1 MKTLGTLSM
10 AVLLLLA
17 AGSVRIYAQDAD
29 RPPQGQEE
37 KAKQKDKDKDKDK
50 GAMQEERR
58 DKDQPNMKQD
68 ERRDRQEDKKDQRMD
83 QRQDQK
89 MDQRQD
95 QKMDQR
101 MERNEHQHPAAAK
114 GKKIPDQK
122 FKQSFGR
129 EHTVKVNRIITTT
142 TIVPGQTQ
150 FVYAGT
156 PFVFLDPWPAGWA
169 FTDDCYIDF
178 VDDEYV
184 LVNPYHPG
192 IYVTLMVGGGGF

>member
-10 AVLLLLA
+10 AVLLLLTL
-17 AGSVRIYAQDAD
+17 GSARMYAQDAD

-37 KAKQKDKDKDKDK
+37 KTKPNDKDKEKDK
-50 GAMQEERR
+50 AATQEERR
-58 DKDQPNMKQD
+58 DKDQPGMKQ
-68 ERRDRQEDKKDQRMD
+68 EQKEQRNDQRMD

-89 MDQRQD
+89 
-95 QKMDQR
+95 

-129 EHTVKVNRIITTT
+129 EHTVKVNKIITTT

-150 FVYAGT
+150 FVYAGV
-156 PFVFLDPWPAGWA
+156 PFVFVDPWPAGWA

-192 IYVTLMVGGGGF
+192 VYVTLMVGGGF

>member
-10 AVLLLLA
+10 AVLLLLT

-37 KAKQKDKDKDKDK
+37 KAKQKDKDK

-58 DKDQPNMKQD
+58 DKDQPNMKQE
-68 ERRDRQEDKKDQRMD
+68 ERRDRQEDKKEQRMD
-83 QRQDQK
+83 QK
-89 MDQRQD
+89 QD

-114 GKKIPDQK
+114 GKKIPDEK
-122 FKQSFGR
+122 FKQNFGR
-129 EHTVKVNRIITTT
+129 EHTVKVNKIITTT
-142 TIVPGQTQ
+142 TIVPGRTQ

-156 PFVFLDPWPAGWA
+156 PFVFLDPWPSDWA

-178 VDDEYV
+178 VNDEYV

>member
-10 AVLLLLA
+10 AALLLLTI
-17 AGSVRIYAQDAD
+17 GSVRIYAQDAD

-37 KAKQKDKDKDKDK
+37 KAKQKDKDK

-89 MDQRQD
+89 MDQR
-95 QKMDQR
+95 

-129 EHTVKVNRIITTT
+129 EHTVKVNKIITTT

-178 VDDEYV
+178 IDDEYV

>member
-10 AVLLLLA
+10 AVLLLLT
-17 AGSVRIYAQDAD
+17 AGSIGIYAQDAD

-37 KAKQKDKDKDKDK
+37 KAKPNDKDKDKNK

-68 ERRDRQEDKKDQRMD
+68 ERRDRQ
-83 QRQDQK
+83 QDQK
-89 MDQRQD
+89 EQRMDQRQD

-101 MERNEHQHPAAAK
+101 MERNEHQHAAGAK
-114 GKKIPDQK
+114 QGKKIPDDK
-122 FKQSFGR
+122 FRSHFGQQ
-129 EHTVKVNRIITTT
+129 HKTKVKEVIHTT

-150 FVYAGT
+150 FVYGGYN
-156 PFVFLDPWPAGWA
+156 FVFVDPWPAEWA

-178 VDDEYV
+178 IDGEYV
-184 LVNPYHPG
+184 LVNPFHPG
-192 IYVTLMVGGGGF
+192 FYVALNVVGGF

>member
-1 MKTLGTLSM
+1 MKTLGTLSI
-10 AVLLLLA
+10 AVLLLLT

-58 DKDQPNMKQD
+58 DKDKPNMKQD
-68 ERRDRQEDKKDQRMD
+68 ERRDHQQEQKEQRNDQR
-83 QRQDQK
+83 

-101 MERNEHQHPAAAK
+101 MERNEHQHAAGAK
-114 GKKIPDQK
+114 QGKKIADDK
-122 FKQSFGR
+122 FRAHFGQQ
-129 EHTVKVNRIITTT
+129 HKVKVTQVIHETRV
-142 TIVPGQTQ
+142 VPGQTQ
-150 FVYAGT
+150 FVYSGYT
-156 PFVFLDPWPAGWA
+156 FVFVDPWPAEWA

-192 IYVTLMVGGGGF
+192 FYVALNVVGGF

>member
-10 AVLLLLA
+10 AVLLLLT

-37 KAKQKDKDKDKDK
+37 KAKQKDKDK
-50 GAMQEERR
+50 GTMQEERR

-89 MDQRQD
+89 MDQR
-95 QKMDQR
+95 

-114 GKKIPDQK
+114 GKKIPDEK
-122 FKQSFGR
+122 FKQNFGR
-129 EHTVKVNRIITTT
+129 QHTVKVNKIITTT
-142 TIVPGQTQ
+142 RIVPGQTQ

-156 PFVFLDPWPAGWA
+156 PFVFLDPWPADWA

-178 VDDEYV
+178 VNDEYV

-192 IYVTLMVGGGGF
+192 VYVTLMVGGGGF

>member
-1 MKTLGTLSM
+1 M
-10 AVLLLLA
+10 AVLLLLT

-83 QRQDQK
+83 QRQDPK

-95 QKMDQR
+95 QKQDQKMDQR
-101 MERNEHQHPAAAK
+101 MDRNERQHAAGAK
-114 GKKIPDQK
+114 QGKRIPDDK
-122 FKQSFGR
+122 FRASFGQQ
-129 EHTVKVNRIITTT
+129 HKVKVTQVIHETR
-142 TIVPGQTQ
+142 IVPGQTQ
-150 FVYAGT
+150 FVYSGYT
-156 PFVFLDPWPAGWA
+156 FVFVDPWPAEWA
-169 FTDDCYIDF
+169 FSDDCYIDY
-178 VDDEYV
+178 VNDEYV
-184 LVNPYHPG
+184 LVNPFHPG
-192 IYVTLMVGGGGF
+192 FYVALTVIE